1 LGYGINFFLSFG
13 IGSLA
18 AGVGGFIA
26 ESMGIA
32 YVFTV
37 MGFLLI
43 PALFTSYMIIRKS

>member
-1 LGYGINFFLSFG
+1 LSFG

-18 AGVGGFIA
+18 AGFGGYIA
-26 ESMGIA
+26 ENMGVA
-32 YVFTV
+32 FVFPV